1 MSLSSVSELAGEI
14 AAVAPRQL
22 FSSPD
27 AIASVANH
35 WSEWHRFWHGP
46 AHLRALLTEI
56 VAGTSGEERD
66 ALVVAAIYHDA
77 IYNPR
82 AADNEEASAILLQRD
97 ALDASHPVIRQAVE
111 IIVESKWDAPPVSRL
126 GQRFFEL
133 DARQLSDECPLAER
147 MAYERAIF
155 REYQWVSW
163 RTYRGKRVEFL
174 RSWGE
179 KFPAHRRGVAECLQL
194 MRALQPRIAIYP
206 GSFDPFHIGHLS
218 ILRQAEQS
226 FDKVVVALGLNRQK
240 ASEGSVEERRA
251 RVADQLRFHEVA
263 AFSGLLSQYLDS
275 LDAPATVLRGVRD
288 GTDLEAELRYARFL
302 NDLRPGTSVVWIGCE
317 PAWQHISS
325 SAVRELEAIESH
337 SGARYIPNAA
347 TIYGVDHLEIT

>member
-1 MSLSSVSELAGEI
+1 MSLSSVSELADEI

-27 AIASVANH
+27 ALASVASH
-35 WSEWHRFWHGP
+35 WSERHRFWHDP
-46 AHLRALLTEI
+46 SHLRTLLVEI
-56 VAGTSGEERD
+56 AASTSGEERD
-66 ALVVAAIYHDA
+66 ILVVAAIYHDA
-77 IYNPR
+77 IYDPR
-82 AADNEEASAILLQRD
+82 AADNEEASAILLQRH
-97 ALDASHPVIRQAVE
+97 AVDASHPVIRQAVE
-111 IIVESKWDAPPVSRL
+111 VITESKWSEPPVSRL
-126 GQRFFEL
+126 GQRFFEM

-147 MAYERAIF
+147 VAYERAIF

-163 RTYRGKRVEFL
+163 KTYRDKRAELL
-174 RSWGE
+174 RAWGE
-179 KFPAHRRGVAECLQL
+179 KFPAHGRGVAACLEL
-194 MRALQPRIAIYP
+194 LESLQPRIAVYP

-226 FDKVVVALGLNRQK
+226 FDKVIVALGLNRGK
-240 ASEGSVEERRA
+240 AVAGSFEERHI

-275 LDAPATVLRGVRD
+275 LGAAATVVRGVRD

-302 NDLRPGTSVVWIGCE
+302 NELRPGTSVVWIGCE
-317 PAWQHISS
+317 PELQHISS
-325 SAVRELEAIESH
+325 SAVRELDAIEAH
-337 SGARYIPNAA
+337 AGARYVPNAA